1 MNHFSDQVLE
11 SKREDISS
19 QISQC
24 VRRLFLTYANND
36 SEDVKRM
43 YKFISKENMKQFL
56 KDFDL

>member
-1 MNHFSDQVLE
+1 MNHFSEQVLE
-11 SKREDISS
+11 SKREDICS

-56 KDFDL
+56 